1 MRLSLSAKSK
11 NEITYLPDT
20 LIIKNGKKT
29 YEYDIQGS
37 DEYDTEQLDCYIKG
51 ELYVMDETTDD
62 YEPIAAEE
70 YDTVKDLLTNPKSK
84 VTVMVYPDGDDLED
98 GEITDRIRTDK
109 IGKGFGNFDYFSVK
123 KNKWVNVNFTFKAVL
138 QD

>member
-1 MRLSLSAKSK
+1 MRLSLRAKSK
-11 NEITYLPDT
+11 NKITYLPDT

-37 DEYDTEQLDCYIKG
+37 DEYDPEQLDCYIKG
-51 ELYVMDETTDD
+51 ELYVMDEATDD
-62 YEPIAAEE
+62 YEPIAAGE
-70 YDTVKDLLTNPKSK
+70 YDTVKDLLANPRSK

-98 GEITDRIRTDK
+98 GEITERIRTDK
-109 IGKGFGNFDYFSVK
+109 IGRGSGNLDYFSFK
-123 KNKWVNVNFTFKAVL
+123 KNKWVNVNFTFKAIL